1 MKYETNTLPGGDSA
15 EKVIDSQSSF
25 TLVYKFRLTFVCS
38 HARIQF
44 KEQNHVSAH
53 AKDFDFRTGCHRCE
67 NYCRAF
73 SIPFASSSINIG
85 FALTLLRI
93 KD

>member
-38 HARIQF
+38 HARIQL
-44 KEQNHVSAH
+44 KEHNHVFTH
-53 AKDFDFRTGCHRCE
+53 AKDIAFWTGYREFIDARIIIVLLQVRFHRPQ
-67 NYCRAF
+67 
-73 SIPFASSSINIG
+73 STL
-85 FALTLLRI
+85 ALP
-93 KD
+93 